1 MVFRDV
7 FVDDDGD
14 LREGLEFG
22 RRARRAVRVGGKAF
36 HLGFDD
42 VVDLLVL
49 DLEDEFGEV
58 EGFDVDA
65 VFLKGDLIETGGLEG
80 GGSRADRAEVEA
92 LHAID
97 YAANRGKIHEV
108 FLEDVGEGMHD
119 VGFHD
124 GEGNLSLG
132 EDVRD
137 GEFSAEGVAAM
148 GEIHFADLVGIGLEE
163 NRGSGIAQSF
173 EGAVF
178 VRENRHGEDDAVIF
192 SFVLLE
198 PVVIEAAL
206 VASLNPAV
214 TGRGFFHDDVVV
226 TGSGHGFDHV
236 LAGIE
241 DEFAG
246 HEAAV
251 AKA

>member
-1 MVFRDV
+1 
-7 FVDDDGD
+7 
-14 LREGLEFG
+14 
-22 RRARRAVRVGGKAF
+22 
-36 HLGFDD
+36 
-42 VVDLLVL
+42 
-49 DLEDEFGEV
+49 
-58 EGFDVDA
+58 
-65 VFLKGDLIETGGLEG
+65 
-80 GGSRADRAEVEA
+80 
-92 LHAID
+92 
-97 YAANRGKIHEV
+97 
-108 FLEDVGEGMHD
+108 MHD
-119 VGFHD
+119 VRLHD
-124 GEGNLSLG
+124 GEGNLRLG

-137 GEFSAEGVAAM
+137 GELAAESVATM

-173 EGAVF
+173 ESAVF

-192 SFVLLE
+192 PFVLLK
-198 PVVIEAAL
+198 PVVIEAAF
-206 VASLNPAV
+206 VAGLDPTV